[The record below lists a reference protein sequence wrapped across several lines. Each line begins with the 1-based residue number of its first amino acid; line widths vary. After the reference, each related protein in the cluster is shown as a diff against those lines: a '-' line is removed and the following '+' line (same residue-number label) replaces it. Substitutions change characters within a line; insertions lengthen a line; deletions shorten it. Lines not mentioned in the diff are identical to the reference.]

1 MFYPIRTLSLSDRHL
16 FDFIWDSLAC
26 ANVQSIVS
34 SMTSIGNY
42 VTSRRK
48 KKYKSRNV
56 QTEWRT
62 RSDWLISL
70 RAMFIKVFSDAVPLI
85 LMLEQQSEF
94 VAAHEASMVNSSLD
108 DGTLLYFESFR
119 NQVERK
125 TYKKYY
131 LDFLVVLWLSEFDWI
146 KNWN

>member
-1 MFYPIRTLSLSDRHL
+1 
-16 FDFIWDSLAC
+16 
-26 ANVQSIVS
+26 
-34 SMTSIGNY
+34 
-42 VTSRRK
+42 
-48 KKYKSRNV
+48 
-56 QTEWRT
+56 
-62 RSDWLISL
+62 
-70 RAMFIKVFSDAVPLI
+70 MFIKVFSDAVPLI

-131 LDFLVVLWLSEFDWI
+131 LDFLVVL
-146 KNWN
+146 